1 MDPILSY
8 FTCIP
13 IALLKILRAV
23 VASEGEVGSRD
34 QPRRRQ
40 GNFVELEVD
49 YMLKVIRVGVRTRLA
64 ILFRS
69 VHFTVNYSSIYRVKL
84 PTYIK

>member
-13 IALLKILRAV
+13 IALKILRAV

-40 GNFVELEVD
+40 GNLVELEVD
-49 YMLKVIRVGVRTRLA
+49 YMLKVIRVGVRTHLA

-69 VHFTVNYSSIYRVKL
+69 VHFTVNYSSTYRVKL